1 MTKVDTDLTLLKALD
16 GSILKQAIR
25 DVASKDTKK
34 SDEALS
40 YFISEDFTK
49 LCDRLGIDSRAVQR
63 SDKEI
68 KDYPII
74 SRKKLSN
81 DIARI
86 IDVDLIGSSK

>member
-63 SDKEI
+63 SVKEL